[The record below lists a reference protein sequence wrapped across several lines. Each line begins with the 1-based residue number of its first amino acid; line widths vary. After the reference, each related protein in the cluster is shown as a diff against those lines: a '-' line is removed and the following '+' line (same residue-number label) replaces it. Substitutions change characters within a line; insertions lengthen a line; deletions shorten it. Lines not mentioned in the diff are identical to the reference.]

1 VFHCVSYAFAGKL
14 PAVILNQLFKII
26 DINCCCEKWPLICNG
41 SSHGGLNPHSA
52 AESLPSP
59 GFSHGRILWITRE
72 GRKGEAMEKAME
84 ARVLLVDDEEDFL
97 ETLSSRLELRGLKVS
112 AVTSGE
118 QAVSEAKQQEYDAIV
133 VDLSM
138 PGIDGLETLKRIKAD
153 NPNAEIIMLTG
164 QASVQSGV
172 EAMKLGAGDFL
183 QKPVELSELMAK
195 IGEAKSKK
203 MLVLQKQSQEE
214 VRKILQSKSW

>member
-1 VFHCVSYAFAGKL
+1 
-14 PAVILNQLFKII
+14 
-26 DINCCCEKWPLICNG
+26 
-41 SSHGGLNPHSA
+41 
-52 AESLPSP
+52 
-59 GFSHGRILWITRE
+59 
-72 GRKGEAMEKAME
+72 MENEME
-84 ARVLLVDDEEDFL
+84 AKVLLVDDEEEFL
-97 ETLSSRLELRGLKVS
+97 ETLSSRLEMRGLKVS

-118 QAVSEAKQQEYDAIV
+118 QAVSEAKEQEYDAIV

-138 PGIDGLETLKRIKAD
+138 PGIDGLETLKRIKAN

-164 QASVQSGV
+164 HGSIQSGV

-214 VRKILQSKSW
+214 LRKILKTKSW

>member
-1 VFHCVSYAFAGKL
+1 MD
-14 PAVILNQLFKII
+14 Q
-26 DINCCCEKWPLICNG
+26 E
-41 SSHGGLNPHSA
+41 
-52 AESLPSP
+52 
-59 GFSHGRILWITRE
+59 
-72 GRKGEAMEKAME
+72 ME
-84 ARVLLVDDEEDFL
+84 AKVLLVDDEQDFL
-97 ETLSSRLELRGLKVS
+97 ETLSSRLEMRGLKVS

-118 QAVSEAKQQEYDAIV
+118 QAIAEAKEQEYDAIV

-164 QASVQSGV
+164 HGSVASGV

-183 QKPVELSELMAK
+183 QKPVELTELMSK
-195 IGEAKSKK
+195 IGEAKGKR

-214 VRKILQSKSW
+214 LRNILKTKGW

>member
-1 VFHCVSYAFAGKL
+1 
-14 PAVILNQLFKII
+14 
-26 DINCCCEKWPLICNG
+26 
-41 SSHGGLNPHSA
+41 
-52 AESLPSP
+52 
-59 GFSHGRILWITRE
+59 
-72 GRKGEAMEKAME
+72 MENEME
-84 ARVLLVDDEEDFL
+84 AKVLLVDDEEEFL
-97 ETLSSRLELRGLKVS
+97 ETLSSRLEMRGLKVS

-118 QAVSEAKQQEYDAIV
+118 QAVTEAREQEYDAIV

-138 PGIDGLETLKRIKAD
+138 PGIDGLETLKRIKAN

-164 QASVQSGV
+164 HGSIQSGV

-214 VRKILQSKSW
+214 LRKIVKSKSW

>member
-1 VFHCVSYAFAGKL
+1 
-14 PAVILNQLFKII
+14 
-26 DINCCCEKWPLICNG
+26 
-41 SSHGGLNPHSA
+41 
-52 AESLPSP
+52 
-59 GFSHGRILWITRE
+59 
-72 GRKGEAMEKAME
+72 MENEME
-84 ARVLLVDDEEDFL
+84 AKVLLVDDEKDFL
-97 ETLSSRLELRGLKVS
+97 ETLSNRLEMRGLKVS

-118 QAVSEAKQQEYDAIV
+118 QAVTEAKAQEFDAIV

-164 QASVQSGV
+164 HGSVASGV

-183 QKPVELSELMAK
+183 QKPVELSELMSK
-195 IGEAKSKK
+195 IGEAKGKR

-214 VRKILQSKSW
+214 LRKILQSKSW

>member
-1 VFHCVSYAFAGKL
+1 MD
-14 PAVILNQLFKII
+14 Q
-26 DINCCCEKWPLICNG
+26 E
-41 SSHGGLNPHSA
+41 
-52 AESLPSP
+52 
-59 GFSHGRILWITRE
+59 
-72 GRKGEAMEKAME
+72 ME
-84 ARVLLVDDEEDFL
+84 AKVLLVDDEQDFL
-97 ETLSSRLELRGLKVS
+97 ETLSSRLEMRGLKVS

-118 QAVSEAKQQEYDAIV
+118 QAIAEAREQEYDAIV

-164 QASVQSGV
+164 HGSVASGV

-183 QKPVELSELMAK
+183 QKPVELSELMSK
-195 IGEAKSKK
+195 IGEARDKR

-214 VRKILQSKSW
+214 LRKILKTKSW

>member
-1 VFHCVSYAFAGKL
+1 MENE
-14 PAVILNQLFKII
+14 I
-26 DINCCCEKWPLICNG
+26 
-41 SSHGGLNPHSA
+41 
-52 AESLPSP
+52 
-59 GFSHGRILWITRE
+59 
-72 GRKGEAMEKAME
+72 EAK
-84 ARVLLVDDEEDFL
+84 VLLVDDEQDFL
-97 ETLSSRLELRGLKVS
+97 DTLSDRLELRGLKVS

-118 QAVSEAKQQEYDAIV
+118 QAITQAKLQDYDAIV

-164 QASVQSGV
+164 HGSVQNGV

-183 QKPVELSELMAK
+183 QKPVELSELMEK

>member
-1 VFHCVSYAFAGKL
+1 
-14 PAVILNQLFKII
+14 
-26 DINCCCEKWPLICNG
+26 
-41 SSHGGLNPHSA
+41 
-52 AESLPSP
+52 
-59 GFSHGRILWITRE
+59 
-72 GRKGEAMEKAME
+72 MENEME
-84 ARVLLVDDEEDFL
+84 AKVLLVDDEEDFL

-118 QAVSEAKQQEYDAIV
+118 QAISEAKQQEYDAIV

-138 PGIDGLETLKRIKAD
+138 PGIDGLETLRRIKAD

-164 QASVQSGV
+164 HGSIQSGV

-195 IGEAKSKK
+195 IGEAKTKK
-203 MLVLQKQSQEE
+203 MLVLQKRSQEE
-214 VRKILQSKSW
+214 LRKIIQSKSW

>member
-1 VFHCVSYAFAGKL
+1 MD
-14 PAVILNQLFKII
+14 Q
-26 DINCCCEKWPLICNG
+26 E
-41 SSHGGLNPHSA
+41 
-52 AESLPSP
+52 
-59 GFSHGRILWITRE
+59 
-72 GRKGEAMEKAME
+72 ME
-84 ARVLLVDDEEDFL
+84 AKVLLVDDEQDFL
-97 ETLSSRLELRGLKVS
+97 ETLSSRLEMRGLKVS

-118 QAVSEAKQQEYDAIV
+118 QAIAEAREQEYDAIV

-164 QASVQSGV
+164 HGSVASGV

-183 QKPVELSELMAK
+183 QKPVELSELMSK
-195 IGEAKSKK
+195 IGEAKGKR

-214 VRKILQSKSW
+214 LRKILQSTSW

>member
-1 VFHCVSYAFAGKL
+1 
-14 PAVILNQLFKII
+14 
-26 DINCCCEKWPLICNG
+26 
-41 SSHGGLNPHSA
+41 
-52 AESLPSP
+52 
-59 GFSHGRILWITRE
+59 
-72 GRKGEAMEKAME
+72 MEKELE
-84 ARVLLVDDEEDFL
+84 AKVLLVDDEQDFL
-97 ETLSSRLELRGLKVS
+97 ETLSNRLEMRGLKVS

-118 QAVSEAKQQEYDAIV
+118 QAVSEAKTQDYDAIV

-164 QASVQSGV
+164 HGSIQSGV

-183 QKPVELSELMAK
+183 QKPVEISELMAK

-214 VRKILQSKSW
+214 LRKIVQSKSW

>member
-1 VFHCVSYAFAGKL
+1 
-14 PAVILNQLFKII
+14 
-26 DINCCCEKWPLICNG
+26 
-41 SSHGGLNPHSA
+41 
-52 AESLPSP
+52 
-59 GFSHGRILWITRE
+59 
-72 GRKGEAMEKAME
+72 MEKELE
-84 ARVLLVDDEEDFL
+84 AKVLLVDDEQDFL
-97 ETLSSRLELRGLKVS
+97 ETLSNRLEMRGLKVS

-118 QAVSEAKQQEYDAIV
+118 QAISEAKTQDYDAIV

-164 QASVQSGV
+164 HGSIQSGV

-183 QKPVELSELMAK
+183 QKPVELSQLLDK

-203 MLVLQKQSQEE
+203 MLVLQQQSQEE
-214 VRKILQSKSW
+214 LRKIIKSKSW